1 MIKQLEED
9 IYRIK
14 VNTTAYTIKITQI
27 ETVYND
33 VKYGYSSI
41 NKASLYS
48 LWKAMHL
55 ICNYDRIANFFAG
68 DQFIN
73 AGWRGYLWFKNKK
86 VAKNFL
92 YFIDRKYNPTPQNV
106 TEFIDIELWGNL

>member
-1 MIKQLEED
+1 MIKQLGED

-14 VNTTAYTIKITQI
+14 VNTTTYTIKIIQI
-27 ETVYND
+27 ETVRGD
-33 VKYGYSSI
+33 IRYGYSI
-41 NKASLYS
+41 NRLSLYS

-55 ICNYDRIANFFAG
+55 ICNYDIIANFFAG

-73 AGWRGYLWFKNKK
+73 AGWKGSLWFNNKK

-92 YFIDRKYNPTPQNV
+92 YFIDRKYNPTPQIL